1 MFSSFLSS
9 KKEDNSDQ
17 LRRPKKNYG
26 LNVAKKISNRVLGEL
41 NFNLIYNHYGK
52 HFDTHSSNFNTIE
65 LDSTDLVDLK
75 VTKKLKNSNFFVK
88 ISNALNET
96 YQRPHGYN
104 QENRAIKF
112 GISY

>member
-1 MFSSFLSS
+1 MTLPLKKFL
-9 KKEDNSDQ
+9 
-17 LRRPKKNYG
+17 
-26 LNVAKKISNRVLGEL
+26 V
-41 NFNLIYNHYGK
+41 F
-52 HFDTHSSNFNTIE
+52 
-65 LDSTDLVDLK
+65 LK